1 MSGDKNIL
9 YPLTGLLSAVA
20 ILLSGLIFAK
30 EPLCPVLLAGFF
42 LWLLLFGCHRAC
54 LRVLLPLL
62 LVGGVF
68 AGITYAASGDG
79 QSALSMMNRTAAVFL
94 AVVPG
99 MSMTPVQMTRCLSS
113 LHAPRAVTLGMLIAL
128 SFVPLLTLEIRR
140 VREAMVTRGA
150 GSLLSPQILYRAFLI
165 PLITRLVNI
174 SDTLS
179 LSVET
184 RGFTLDGKDYSI
196 YHLQRFCPRDGLY
209 LLGIAAGIAGMA
221 VLA

>member
-1 MSGDKNIL
+1 MSSHENIL

-20 ILLSGLIFAK
+20 ILLSGLVFAK
-30 EPLCPVLLAGFF
+30 EPLCPVLLAGIF
-42 LWLLLFGCHRAC
+42 LWLLLFGCRRAC
-54 LRVLLPLL
+54 LRVLLPML
-62 LVGGVF
+62 LVGGIF

-79 QSALSMMNRTAAVFL
+79 QSALGMMDRTVAVFL
-94 AVVPG
+94 AVIPG

-113 LHAPRAVTLGMLIAL
+113 LRAPRAVTLGMLIAL

-140 VREAMVTRGA
+140 VREAMATRGA

-184 RGFTLDGKDYSI
+184 RGFTLDSRDYSI
-196 YHLQRFCPRDGLY
+196 YHLQRFCLKDALY
-209 LLGIAAGIAGMA
+209 ILGIAAGITGMA
-221 VLA
+221 VIV